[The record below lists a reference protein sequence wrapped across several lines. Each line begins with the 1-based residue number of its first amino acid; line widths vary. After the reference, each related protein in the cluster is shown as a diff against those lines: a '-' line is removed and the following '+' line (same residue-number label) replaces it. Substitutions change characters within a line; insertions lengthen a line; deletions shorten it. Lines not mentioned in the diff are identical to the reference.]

1 MHDLQAGIHQLPFSP
16 WFNHHSWRIMK
27 VMTKD
32 FFHQSLS
39 TGIKH
44 RKYPK
49 LFKHLQHQ
57 TEQREKVA
65 TERLQFENLS
75 VFFQP
80 NAAKYMWM
88 KTVGAAEA
96 KGTPY
101 IQVRKWMGLTLGCA
115 KSVPWGDSPHSIRV
129 HLPFVK
135 VQPHWRMFTKVPAYM
150 PRQEHTWQ
158 RLLDKSDKLTAM
170 TSCGTELRSLLM
182 YRDHAL
188 WRFAW

>member
-1 MHDLQAGIHQLPFSP
+1 
-16 WFNHHSWRIMK
+16 
-27 VMTKD
+27 MTKD

-39 TGIKH
+39 FGIKH

-57 TEQREKVA
+57 TEQREKAA

-96 KGTPY
+96 KGNPLYTGY
-101 IQVRKWMGLTLGCA
+101 ASECGLL
-115 KSVPWGDSPHSIRV
+115 WGAPNQCHEETV
-129 HLPFVK
+129 
-135 VQPHWRMFTKVPAYM
+135 
-150 PRQEHTWQ
+150 
-158 RLLDKSDKLTAM
+158 LTASGS
-170 TSCGTELRSLLM
+170 TCPSWRYNLTEECSPRCQHTCHGRNTHGKGCWISRISSLQWHLVAQNCVVF
-182 YRDHAL
+182 RCIETTLFDVL
-188 WRFAW
+188 PDRWN